1 MYEIIVFLCVYFC
14 ALHLYYMFMCAGAF
28 MCVLVHDKDTQ
39 CGYFFLFTI
48 FIIYFIAFHFNFFHT
63 GLTDPEASWVGNPS
77 CPVIPNDHSV
87 CLPRIGAA
95 GCTTTPTIL
104 HEFWTPEFKSSCLYY
119 NYFANWAISSAFYFL
134 LVCEYCME

>member
-1 MYEIIVFLCVYFC
+1 MKLLFFFVSISVHCIYIICSCVQVHSCVCLC
-14 ALHLYYMFMCAGAF
+14 MIKIPNM
-28 MCVLVHDKDTQ
+28 DI
-39 CGYFFLFTI
+39 FLFTI

-63 GLTDPEASWVGNPS
+63 GLKDPEASWVGNPS